1 MFIIVDV
8 RVSIYIYIV
17 YNVVIMWYVIKLFI
31 NYKIEI
37 V

>member
-1 MFIIVDV
+1 MFKIVDV
-8 RVSIYIYIV
+8 KVSIYIYIV

>member
-8 RVSIYIYIV
+8 KVSIYIYIV